1 MFSDKEMTV
10 KPHRRPVALAIATA
24 AATGVV
30 AGALVTYGVPKLLS
44 TETASATPG
53 VGFASTILARGIFD
67 QSYTFG
73 VPKVAV
79 VKRTI
84 RIKTK
89 SGVIRRTVKFNVGS
103 VQRAITCDPT
113 NPCDT
118 AFQQATIQPGGSSGW
133 HTHPG
138 ATYVAVLQGE
148 ATIYRAVG
156 SECVG
161 TKLGVGTGFAQMPT
175 ELHSVHNEGTVPF
188 VVYTLYVLPRGTP
201 NTGIRV
207 DQPQPAV
214 CPTIN

>member
-1 MFSDKEMTV
+1 MFRDKEMSM
-10 KPHRRPVALAIATA
+10 KPQRRPVALAIATA
-24 AATGVV
+24 AATGVC
-30 AGALVTYGVPKLLS
+30 AGAVVAYGIPKILS
-44 TETASATPG
+44 AETASATPG

-67 QSYTFG
+67 QRYTFG
-73 VPKVAV
+73 IPTVAV

-89 SGVIRRTVKFNVGS
+89 SGVITRTVKINVGS

-138 ATYVAVLQGE
+138 ATFVAVLQGE
-148 ATIYRAVG
+148 ATIYRVVG

-175 ELHSVHNEGTVPF
+175 ELHNVRNEGTVPF

-207 DQPQPAV
+207 DQPQPTV